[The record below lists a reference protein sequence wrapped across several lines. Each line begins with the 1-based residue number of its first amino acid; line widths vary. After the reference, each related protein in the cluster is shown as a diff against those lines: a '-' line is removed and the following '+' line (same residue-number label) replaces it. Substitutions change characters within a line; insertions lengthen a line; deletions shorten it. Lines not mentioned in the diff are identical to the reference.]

1 VTQPSLFDA
10 ESLPPFGP
18 SQLCRLLDVAFSDEQ
33 LEAITAPLEPYVV
46 VAGAGSGK
54 TTVMTARVV
63 WLVATGAV
71 LPEQVLG
78 LTFTTKAAGEL
89 SGRVRRAV
97 RQLSDQ
103 VAGVPHDE
111 VGEPTVATYHAF
123 AGRLLAEHGLRLGIE
138 PGSRLLTEA
147 SSVQL
152 AHRVVARTTRDLAPL
167 GLALGS
173 VVEYVRALDSE
184 LAEHCLEPEEVRAFD
199 RDVIAE
205 VDAEAKVS
213 AAARKMRE
221 TAVRR
226 IELAHLVDEFRDA
239 RRRRDL
245 VDFSD
250 QMRLGAR
257 LAESSPE
264 VGAALREQFPVVLL
278 DEYQDTSVS
287 QRRLLTGLF
296 GGGHPV
302 TAVGDPLQAIY
313 GWRGA
318 SVANIDDF
326 PQHFARADGRPA
338 PVLRLS
344 ENRRSGTR
352 ILDAANELA
361 GPLRARHP
369 QVAPLVSPDAAKG
382 PGGIRVALL
391 DTYAEEMQWIGDR
404 VQEVVA
410 GGSVRPG
417 QVAVLARVTSDFPAL
432 VRSLTDRGLAVE
444 VVGLDGL
451 LSMPEVAEVV
461 AILDVLHDSTANPS
475 LVRLLVGPRWR
486 IGLRDLALLGE
497 RAAHLAG
504 GVRRDDSP
512 DVDDQLGAA
521 VAGVDPADVV
531 SLLDALDDPGDL
543 GYDPEALRRF
553 AALSAEIRVLRRG
566 VGDPLPDLV
575 HRIVTTTGLEI
586 ELAASPEL
594 LLLHRAEGLAAFVDL
609 VAGFADAE
617 GDASIGA
624 FLAWLANAARYD
636 QVPELDRPPS
646 PDAVQLMTVHRA
658 KGLEWPVVVLPS
670 LTAKVFPSNRGISRW
685 TSSAAAVPYPLRG
698 DVDALPV
705 LAGLSAKDD
714 KAFVAEC
721 REHDGREELR
731 LAYVA
736 VTRAERLVVA
746 SSSWWGPSQLR
757 PRGPSAYLE
766 VLRDQCVA
774 GAGDVDHWAEAP
786 ADDEQNPVLDLVD
799 DAEFPARSDAQVRA
813 RRLAAADAV
822 RDHAG
827 LGVEDL
833 RAEHAALAADDASS
847 SPLLGLTADD
857 LELVRAWDDD
867 IALLLEERR
876 AERSATRVVP
886 LPASLSASALLRLAA
901 DPEAFTRQLAR
912 PVPSAPAPAARRGTR
927 FHAWVETHYGVAP
940 LLEPDDL
947 PGAADSGI
955 DTDETF
961 AAMQGVFM
969 ASPYAERSPVGVE
982 VPFSL
987 VLAGRVVPGR
997 IDAVFASVGTDGETR
1012 YEVVDWKTTK
1022 SRDSDPLQLAIYRVA
1037 YSELAGVPLDHV
1049 DAAFLYVRDGSVVR
1063 PDGLLDRAALE
1074 ALLDDGSAP
1083 AAG

>member
-1 VTQPSLFDA
+1 VTQQSLFEA
-10 ESLPPFGP
+10 ASLPPFGP
-18 SQLCRLLDVAFSDEQ
+18 ADLRRLLDIAFSDEQ

-54 TTVMTARVV
+54 TSVMTARVV
-63 WLVATGAV
+63 WLVATGDV

-167 GLALGS
+167 GLSLGS

-184 LAEHCLEPEEVRAFD
+184 LAEHCLDPEVLRAFD

-205 VDAEAKVS
+205 VDAEAKAS
-213 AAARKMRE
+213 AAARRMRE
-221 TAVRR
+221 TAARR
-226 IELAHLVDEFRDA
+226 IELAHLVEEFRHA
-239 RRRRDL
+239 RRQRDL

-257 LAESSPE
+257 LAESGPE
-264 VGAALREQFPVVLL
+264 VGAALRAQFPVVLL

-326 PQHFARADGRPA
+326 PRHFARADGRTA

-361 GPLRARHP
+361 GPLRVRHP
-369 QVAPLVSPDAAKG
+369 QVAPLVSPGSAKG

-391 DTYAEEMQWIGDR
+391 DTYAEEMRWVGDR
-404 VQEVVA
+404 VREVVDTGA
-410 GGSVRPG
+410 VRLG

-432 VRSLTDRGLAVE
+432 MRSLTDRGLAVE

-451 LSMPEVAEVV
+451 LSMPEVGEVV

-497 RAAHLAG
+497 RAAHLAAG
-504 GVRRDDSP
+504 NRGDQSL
-512 DVDDQLGAA
+512 DVDDQLDAA

-553 AALSAEIRVLRRG
+553 ALLSAEIRALRRG

-575 HRIVTTTGLEI
+575 HRIVTATGLEI

-609 VAGFADAE
+609 VAGFADSE

-646 PDAVQLMTVHRA
+646 PDAVQLMTVHRS

-670 LTAKVFPSNRGISRW
+670 LTARVFPSGRGIARW
-685 TSSAAAVPYPLRG
+685 TSSASAVPYPLRG
-698 DVDALPV
+698 DADSLPV
-705 LAGLSAKDD
+705 LAGVSARDD

-731 LAYVA
+731 LVYVA

-766 VLRDQCVA
+766 VLREQCVA
-774 GAGDVDHWAEAP
+774 GAGQVDHWAPAP
-786 ADDEQNPVLDLVD
+786 GDDEQNPVLDLVD
-799 DAEFPARSDAQVRA
+799 EAEFPPRSDDEVRA
-813 RRLAAADAV
+813 RRLVAASAV
-822 RDHAG
+822 REYSG
-827 LGVEDL
+827 LTVEDL
-833 RAEHAALAADDASS
+833 RAEHVAPGGDGG
-847 SPLLGLTADD
+847 SPLLGLGADD

-886 LPASLSASALLRLAA
+886 LPSSLSASDLLRLAA
-901 DPEAFTRQLAR
+901 DPESFTRRLAR

-927 FHAWVETHYGVAP
+927 FHAWVEAHYGVAP

-955 DTDETF
+955 DTDDALADMQATF
-961 AAMQGVFM
+961 L
-969 ASPYAERSPVGVE
+969 SSTYAERRPVGIE
-982 VPFSL
+982 VPFAL

-997 IDAVFASVGTDGETR
+997 IDAVFASVEGDGSTR
-1012 YEVVDWKTTK
+1012 YEVVDWKTTA
-1022 SRDSDPLQLAIYRVA
+1022 SHDSDPLQLAIYRVA
-1037 YSELAGVPLDHV
+1037 YAELVGVPLDHV
-1049 DAAFLYVRDGSVVR
+1049 DAAFLYVRDGAVVR
-1063 PDGLLDRAALE
+1063 PDELLDRAALE
-1074 ALLDDGSAP
+1074 ALLEEGP
-1083 AAG
+1083 VPGAG

>member
-1 VTQPSLFDA
+1 VTQQSLFEA
-10 ESLPPFGP
+10 ASLPPFGP
-18 SQLCRLLDVAFSDEQ
+18 ADLRRLLDIAFSDEQ

-89 SGRVRRAV
+89 SGRVRRAG

-167 GLALGS
+167 GLSLGS

-184 LAEHCLEPEEVRAFD
+184 LAEHCLDPEVLRAFD

-205 VDAEAKVS
+205 VDAEAKAS
-213 AAARKMRE
+213 AAARRMRE

-226 IELAHLVDEFRDA
+226 IELAHLVEEFRDA
-239 RRRRDL
+239 RRQRDL

-257 LAESSPE
+257 LAESGPE
-264 VGAALREQFPVVLL
+264 VGAALRAQFPVVLL

-326 PQHFARADGRPA
+326 PRHFARADGRTS

-361 GPLRARHP
+361 GPLRVRHP
-369 QVAPLVSPDAAKG
+369 QVAPLVSPGEAKG

-391 DTYAEEMQWIGDR
+391 ETYAEEMQWVGDR
-404 VQEVVA
+404 VREVVDA
-410 GGSVRPG
+410 GAVRPG

-432 VRSLTDRGLAVE
+432 LRSLTDRGMAVE

-497 RAAHLAG
+497 RAAHLAAG
-504 GVRRDDSP
+504 YRGDQSP
-512 DVDDQLGAA
+512 DVDDQLDAA

-543 GYDPEALRRF
+543 GYDPEARRRF
-553 AALSAEIRVLRRG
+553 ALLSAEIRALRRG

-609 VAGFADAE
+609 VAAFADSE

-646 PDAVQLMTVHRA
+646 PDAVQLMTVHRS

-670 LTAKVFPSNRGISRW
+670 LTAKVFPSGRGIARW
-685 TSSAAAVPYPLRG
+685 TSSASAVPYPLRG
-698 DVDALPV
+698 DADSLPV
-705 LAGLSAKDD
+705 LAGLSARDD
-714 KAFVAEC
+714 KGFVAEC

-731 LAYVA
+731 LVYVA

-766 VLRDQCVA
+766 VLREQCVA
-774 GAGDVDHWAEAP
+774 GAGQVDHWAPAP
-786 ADDEQNPVLDLVD
+786 GDDEQNPVLDLVD
-799 DAEFPARSDAQVRA
+799 EAEFPPRSDDAVRA
-813 RRLAAADAV
+813 RRLVAASAV
-822 RDHAG
+822 RQHSG
-827 LGVEDL
+827 FTVEDL
-833 RAEHAALAADDASS
+833 RAEHVALGGDDG
-847 SPLLGLTADD
+847 SPLLGLAADD

-886 LPASLSASALLRLAA
+886 LPSSLSASDLLRLAA
-901 DPEAFTRQLAR
+901 DPESFTRRLAR

-927 FHAWVETHYGVAP
+927 FHAWVEAHYGVAP

-955 DTDETF
+955 DTDDALADMQ
-961 AAMQGVFM
+961 AAFLS
-969 ASPYAERSPVGVE
+969 SPYAERRPVGIE
-982 VPFSL
+982 VPFAL

-997 IDAVFASVGTDGETR
+997 IDAVFASVEGDGSTR
-1012 YEVVDWKTTK
+1012 YEVVDWKTTA
-1022 SRDSDPLQLAIYRVA
+1022 SHDSDPLQLAIYRVA
-1037 YSELAGVPLDHV
+1037 YAELVGVPLDHV
-1049 DAAFLYVRDGSVVR
+1049 DAAFLYVRDGAVVR
-1063 PDGLLDRAALE
+1063 PDELLDRAALE
-1074 ALLDDGSAP
+1074 ALLEEGP
-1083 AAG
+1083 VPGAG